1 MGNCNCSMK
10 HSVTDS
16 RKSSSSDNLLNFAR
30 VMTHSGEIL
39 NLKGPKLVRQVL
51 NEFPGY
57 NIFSSNCLSTPLHHQ
72 ELLLDGQFYYLHP
85 ITENETKP
93 IFIVEEEEQ
102 QQFRVSSSLTKG
114 SAMEVLPAQQEGV
127 WRVKLIINPQQLEE
141 IFSEEGNTEA
151 LIEQMRIA
159 ANTSS
164 IATHTRSTSSCGV
177 NWKSTLPSVFKLP
190 NEKQNKVLALDQS
203 STSYSPR

>member
-10 HSVTDS
+10 AVTDS
-16 RKSSSSDNLLNFAR
+16 RKSSDLNFAR
-30 VMTHSGEIL
+30 VMTDSGEIL

-57 NIFSSNCLSTPLHHQ
+57 NIFSSNCLSSPLHNQ

-85 ITENETKP
+85 VIEKETEH
-93 IFIVEEEEQ
+93 ILEEEEEKTEQ
-102 QQFRVSSSLTKG
+102 IRASSSLTKG
-114 SAMEVLPAQQEGV
+114 SAMEVLPVQREGV

-159 ANTSS
+159 ANTST
-164 IATHTRSTSSCGV
+164 IAKHTRSTSCGV

-190 NEKQNKVLALDQS
+190 NEKAK
-203 STSYSPR
+203 

>member
-1 MGNCNCSMK
+1 MK
-10 HSVTDS
+10 AVTDS
-16 RKSSSSDNLLNFAR
+16 RKSSDLNFAR
-30 VMTHSGEIL
+30 VMTDSGEIL

-57 NIFSSNCLSTPLHHQ
+57 NIFSSNSLSSPLHHQ

-85 ITENETKP
+85 VNEQE
-93 IFIVEEEEQ
+93 IEHILEEEEEEKKEQ
-102 QQFRVSSSLTKG
+102 IRVSSSLTKG
-114 SAMEVLPAQQEGV
+114 SAMEVLPAQREGV

-164 IATHTRSTSSCGV
+164 IAKHTRSTSSCGV
-177 NWKSTLPSVFKLP
+177 NWKSTLPSVFKLT
-190 NEKQNKVLALDQS
+190 NEKQNKILALDQS
-203 STSYSPR
+203 STRSPT

>member
-10 HSVTDS
+10 GVTKDT
-16 RKSSSSDNLLNFAR
+16 RKSSSDLNYAC
-30 VMTHSGEIL
+30 VMTNSGEIL

-57 NIFSSNCLSTPLHHQ
+57 NIFSSNCLSSPLHDQ
-72 ELLLDGQFYYLHP
+72 EVLVDGQFYYLQP
-85 ITENETKP
+85 VIEKENK
-93 IFIVEEEEQ
+93 EEIG
-102 QQFRVSSSLTKG
+102 VSS
-114 SAMEVLPAQQEGV
+114 MEVLPAQQQGV

-159 ANTSS
+159 ANISS
-164 IATHTRSTSSCGV
+164 IGKHSRSTSCGV

-190 NEKQNKVLALDQS
+190 NEKQNKILALDQS
-203 STSYSPR
+203 STTSPR

>member
-10 HSVTDS
+10 SVRDS
-16 RKSSSSDNLLNFAR
+16 RKSSDLNFAR
-30 VMTHSGEIL
+30 VMTDSGEIL

-57 NIFSSNCLSTPLHHQ
+57 NIFSSNCLSSPLHNQ
-72 ELLLDGQFYYLHP
+72 ELLLDGQFYYLQPVIQNKTEP
-85 ITENETKP
+85 IL
-93 IFIVEEEEQ
+93 VEEEKTEQ
-102 QQFRVSSSLTKG
+102 IRVSSSLTKG
-114 SAMEVLPAQQEGV
+114 SAMEVLPAQREGV

-141 IFSEEGNTEA
+141 IFSEEGYTEA

-164 IATHTRSTSSCGV
+164 IAKHTRSTSCGV
-177 NWKSTLPSVFKLP
+177 NWKSTLPSVYKLP
-190 NEKQNKVLALDQS
+190 NEKQNKILALDQS
-203 STSYSPR
+203 STSSPR